1 MIPMNIIP
9 TNLKIIDMS
18 RIDPTFAT
26 EIKKYGAKDFSACFN
41 CGNCTAVCSL
51 TDKNANFP
59 RMFIRQGMLGQK
71 EEILRSKELWLCYAC
86 GDCSDTCP
94 RQAAP
99 GEYMAAMR
107 RYAIASYEPT
117 GITKLMFK
125 SNLVYVAITMIF
137 AIILGFFLFTLK
149 PDHEVS
155 RWLFSMLP
163 YAVIH
168 TMGLVIFS
176 LTGLSMIIGI
186 STMCFKLKKNMVK
199 NEKSKS
205 NWWKSWL
212 EVGNEIATLNRYKS
226 CDKEEDSY
234 WKSKAWYVQP
244 WFVHW
249 SIMWGFIGLLL
260 ATVLDFI
267 LKDPELTIWW
277 PSRILGTIA
286 GILMIYGASLAINY
300 RWKKVTKSYAETRL
314 ADWVFLWFLWI
325 AGITGFWLEV
335 SVALSADML
344 VNHIVFTIHTIIS
357 MELVLLFAF
366 SKFAHAMYR
375 PLALYFYFRNN

>member
-1 MIPMNIIP
+1 
-9 TNLKIIDMS
+9 MS
-18 RIDPTFAT
+18 RIDPGFAS

-41 CGNCTAVCSL
+41 CGNCTAVCGL

-71 EEILRSKELWLCYAC
+71 EEILQSKELWLCYAC
-86 GDCSDTCP
+86 GDCSETCP
-94 RQAAP
+94 RQAGP
-99 GEYMAAMR
+99 GDYMAALR

-125 SNLVYVAITMIF
+125 SNPGFIVLTLFF
-137 AIILGFFLFTLK
+137 AALLGAFLFTLK

-155 RWLFSMLP
+155 RWLFTILP

-168 TMGLVIFS
+168 NMGLVIFS
-176 LTGLSMIIGI
+176 ITGVSVAWGLITMLLKLS
-186 STMCFKLKKNMVK
+186 KNSVK
-199 NEKSKS
+199 NNSSISAILTSLKGIVTEM
-205 NWWKSWL
+205 
-212 EVGNEIATLNRYKS
+212 ATMNRYKT

-234 WKSKAWYVQP
+234 WKDKPSWQQP
-244 WFVHW
+244 WFLHW
-249 SIMWGFIGLLL
+249 SVMWGFIGLLV
-260 ATVLDFI
+260 ATVLDFM
-267 LKDPELTIWW
+267 LKDPETSIWW

-286 GILMIYGASLAINY
+286 GLFLVYGTSLAINY
-300 RWKKVTKSYAETRL
+300 RLKRVTKAYSETRL

-335 SVALSADML
+335 SVALNANLML
-344 VNHIVFTIHTIIS
+344 NHIVFLVHTIVS

-366 SKFAHAMYR
+366 SKFAHAVYR
-375 PLALYFYFRNN
+375 PLALFFLFNDNQHKN